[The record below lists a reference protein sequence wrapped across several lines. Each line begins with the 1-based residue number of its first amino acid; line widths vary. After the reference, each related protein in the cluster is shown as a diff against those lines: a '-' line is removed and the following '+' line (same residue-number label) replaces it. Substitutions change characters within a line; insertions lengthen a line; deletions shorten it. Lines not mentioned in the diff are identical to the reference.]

1 MSPRLI
7 TRSPVTL
14 ALNKKIKTW
23 VNKSVALKSAS
34 DKRTDNMSGKYSI
47 LETSQNRISIEVSP
61 NNNFNAK
68 LLGEL
73 GPHFISVT
81 WLGAKYL
88 QLPNHQIPTVVLA
101 QNLNKLKCPVLVHL
115 PGRNLKKERML
126 EILNLLKNSGI
137 KHVLAL
143 QGDWVHVLEKDDT
156 KVDFPYASDLVS
168 FIKENFGSEFCV
180 GVTAYPDLHPHC
192 EDLERDLDY
201 LKKKIS
207 LGAEFILTQAVF
219 DFDVLENYVK
229 SCRRHGIN
237 VPIFVGVF
245 IIKSYQSL
253 KNMAKWCEFKFW
265 ISYPPPGAGSSSSSK
280 DKEKEKLEDEKKP
293 LSKEQ
298 RQQEYDAAIKE
309 HHRSQREQWEI
320 RQLDN
325 DLLQQRQSERERE
338 REQKELAE
346 QRLLL
351 VDEQDEL
358 NQQPP

>member
-1 MSPRLI
+1 MPNYWR
-7 TRSPVTL
+7 
-14 ALNKKIKTW
+14 TW
-23 VNKSVALKSAS
+23 S
-34 DKRTDNMSGKYSI
+34 T
-47 LETSQNRISIEVSP
+47 
-61 NNNFNAK
+61 
-68 LLGEL
+68 
-73 GPHFISVT
+73 FISVT

-115 PGRNLKKERML
+115 PGRNLNKERML

-168 FIKENFGSEFCV
+168 FIKGNFGSEFCV

-219 DFDVLENYVK
+219 DFDVLENYAK

-253 KNMAKWCEFKFW
+253 KNMAKWCEFKVPQAVLEFLENNRDDPDA
-265 ISYPPPGAGSSSSSK
+265 IERFGLDFGENLIRKILENKELFAGVHLYSMNDMEWMEKVLDKFKYSDDASSSAK
-280 DKEKEKLEDEKKP
+280 MK
-293 LSKEQ
+293 
-298 RQQEYDAAIKE
+298 
-309 HHRSQREQWEI
+309 
-320 RQLDN
+320 
-325 DLLQQRQSERERE
+325 
-338 REQKELAE
+338 
-346 QRLLL
+346 
-351 VDEQDEL
+351 
-358 NQQPP
+358 